1 MRGKT
6 SLTHVTTLSASPE
19 QTYEA
24 LPSGMMDGKNV
35 AGRRYLVPDHVVGV
49 AHLPSDAI
57 NAPPEAAAATV
68 AGVGARK
75 GSEGGAR
82 GEVGGGNAST
92 SGGGGMEMQAMRFRR
107 GGGGV
112 AEADAEAEALL
123 RGLDEMESQARLGK
137 DSLGFTVEL
146 LTAQEEF
153 ETKVRPVSP
162 SGGPTEIST
171 PPRWEALDT
180 RRSQWR
186 QLDDG
191 SLSRL

>member
-1 MRGKT
+1 V
-6 SLTHVTTLSASPE
+6 S
-19 QTYEA
+19 
-24 LPSGMMDGKNV
+24 
-35 AGRRYLVPDHVVGV
+35 RRYLVPDHVVGV

-68 AGVGARK
+68 AGARK
-75 GSEGGAR
+75 GSEEGAR
-82 GEVGGGNAST
+82 KKVGGSRVSVSASGEE
-92 SGGGGMEMQAMRFRR
+92 SMEMRAMHSRR
-107 GGGGV
+107 GGGSS

-162 SGGPTEIST
+162 SDGPTEIS
-171 PPRWEALDT
+171 PAPRGEASRTEALDT
-180 RRSQWR
+180 QRSQEQQHACMHSSAMNNNKLFVAADR
-186 QLDDG
+186 HARSAKAG
-191 SLSRL
+191 E